1 MNTSDNITEMSSR
14 NSFPLS
20 QLFLEDFSSRTQR
33 QFNFEENEADR
44 NDFNEIY
51 KLYQKFIDSNS
62 SFISQFLFLTSIEPK
77 EAKGKYIYI
86 ANISFS
92 RLPNSNHSKILKGHK
107 GSAKRIKIA
116 LSIIEQLRKR
126 ITQQYEKSV
135 QKSINT
141 SSAPMDTSPDKNI
154 SVPDTNLDTVINVID
169 SSFNEKTKHMV
180 MNGHQMLDLIEKSV
194 FSNLQ
199 HLVKVECNME
209 EYLDQII
216 MSNTE
221 FIVDKTISNVSPKS
235 PHFFFI

>member
-1 MNTSDNITEMSSR
+1 M
-14 NSFPLS
+14 
-20 QLFLEDFSSRTQR
+20 
-33 QFNFEENEADR
+33 
-44 NDFNEIY
+44 
-51 KLYQKFIDSNS
+51 
-62 SFISQFLFLTSIEPK
+62 
-77 EAKGKYIYI
+77 
-86 ANISFS
+86 
-92 RLPNSNHSKILKGHK
+92 KGHK

-141 SSAPMDTSPDKNI
+141 SSTVEKNSNDATTGNDSAPMDTSQDENISVPDTNLDTVVNTSSTVENNSNDAATGNESAPMDTSPDENI